1 MPVTKSAIKKLR
13 KDKKRGLRNNN
24 VRQALKDLIKKA
36 KKNPSKAIISKTFAA
51 TDKAAKHNLI
61 PKNKAAR
68 IKSSLSKLIKE
79 TPKAKTSEVKQ
90 KSPKAKK

>member
-13 KDKKRGLRNNN
+13 KDKKRGLRNNA

-36 KKNPSKAIISKTFAA
+36 KKKPSKAIISKTFSA

-68 IKSSLSKLIKE
+68 IKSGLSKLIKAA
-79 TPKAKTSEVKQ
+79 PKAKTS
-90 KSPKAKK
+90 KAK